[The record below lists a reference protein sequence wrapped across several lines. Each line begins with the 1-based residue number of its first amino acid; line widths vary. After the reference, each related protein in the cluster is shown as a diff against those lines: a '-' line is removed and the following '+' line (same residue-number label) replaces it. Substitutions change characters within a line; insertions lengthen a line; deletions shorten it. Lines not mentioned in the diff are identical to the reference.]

1 VEADLG
7 LVRYLAAPLGTSDEN
22 VMRWF
27 ILAARASR
35 ASTARPSAGC
45 RRGAAPLPRCG
56 LLTRPLRRGQPV
68 AQAGIGRPGSA
79 AWTKKKLDHS
89 GFV

>member
-27 ILAARASR
+27 ILAARPPGR
-35 ASTARPSAGC
+35 ARRGHPLVAGVARPHYQDAGC
-45 RRGAAPLPRCG
+45 SPGPFAAVS
-56 LLTRPLRRGQPV
+56 Q
-68 AQAGIGRPGSA
+68 
-79 AWTKKKLDHS
+79 
-89 GFV
+89 